1 MLGQS
6 GAISAA
12 PTAATN
18 QELSRVFEEY
28 RSWGQKAETFRCFLR
43 RLCACVPSARLQKP
57 GGVKAPQLH
66 MRHHAAWIVFEIARP
81 S

>member
-43 RLCACVPSARLQKP
+43 RLCACVPQLDFRNPAGSRLLNCTCMP
-57 GGVKAPQLH
+57 HG
-66 MRHHAAWIVFEIARP
+66 
-81 S
+81 